1 MRWMILDGPVDTLWI
16 ESMNTVLDDN
26 KILTLLNG
34 DRISLPEEVKLIFEV
49 TNLENAS
56 PATVSR
62 CGMVYYDTKELGW
75 KPYIESWINKKQQDE
90 DFNDFMYE
98 LVDSLLIPIL
108 EVKDRE
114 CKDLVPCLE
123 T

>member
-1 MRWMILDGPVDTLWI
+1 MILDGPVDTLWI

-34 DRISLPEEVKLIFEV
+34 DRISLPEEVKLIFVV
-49 TNLENAS
+49 TNLANGS

-75 KPYIESWINKKQQDE
+75 KPYIESWINKKQ
-90 DFNDFMYE
+90 
-98 LVDSLLIPIL
+98 
-108 EVKDRE
+108 
-114 CKDLVPCLE
+114 
-123 T
+123 